1 MPSGKSGSSI
11 SSARMLLTIADF
23 QTFHPP
29 LQSSRFQ
36 SLQEHLQLAI
46 RQQQM
51 GLPIQPLLDNNPTL
65 RSLVE
70 QVQES
75 LPNSLQSNKKLKL
88 QHPISAH
95 LRDRAY
101 VQVEINV
108 GFHHRFPKL
117 FEWAIRESELNWVDR
132 IKLWAATQHY
142 EADPNQ
148 VKLIVLALHPDRPV
162 KKAMYCWNEDL
173 QAITTQTLL
182 TQLNAQPSLEPT
194 ESSGQRNVD
203 AIDLDSIRE
212 VVL

>member
-23 QTFHPP
+23 QASHPP

-36 SLQEHLQLAI
+36 FLQEQLQLAI

-51 GLPIQPLLDNNPTL
+51 GLPIQPLLDNDLTL

-70 QVQES
+70 QVQEA
-75 LPNSLQSNKKLKL
+75 LPKTLQSNKKLKL

-95 LRDRAY
+95 LCDRVY
-101 VQVEINV
+101 VQVEIHV
-108 GFHHRFPKL
+108 GFHHGFPKL
-117 FEWAIRESELNWVDR
+117 FEWSIREPELNWVDR

-142 EADPNQ
+142 EVDPNQ
-148 VKLIVLALHPDRPV
+148 VRLIVLALHPDRPV
-162 KKAMYCWNEDL
+162 KKAMHCWNEEL
-173 QAITTQTLL
+173 QASTTQTLL
-182 TQLNAQPSLEPT
+182 TQLKAQSSAEPIDPSNQASIDT
-194 ESSGQRNVD
+194 
-203 AIDLDSIRE
+203 IDLSSIRE